1 MSFPLADPVS
11 IASAALQLHEA
22 STQQMFDTQFAAAGL
37 ESQISGM
44 SSEDDFPIPSTEPFR
59 SSKRRRISGDGCYQS
74 TPVAKSPPPAV
85 AHTISQQSFHS
96 LTQASSQER
105 RDSLSAEVQ
114 VPENP
119 DAHVE
124 DSLALSP
131 STRMEVEIDAWRT
144 RQEETTR
151 VIPKNE
157 TASPGQDFMV
167 SSILPD
173 SYGLSKSDSS
183 SKSSDAKHSGN
194 QRSGKG
200 IHDTFGAA
208 QRSPEDA
215 HQQRYEDQE
224 ELRPRVQFQEVLRI
238 KNTATV
244 FDVVS
249 SMAPTRKQRASV
261 PLYST
266 PNVEETRSSVRT
278 PLTPW
283 QPTGHTT
290 VIRDFADGLPTPTIQ
305 CSPAPKLVARKAQ
318 PKAST
323 RDGTAA
329 TDHDPSRT
337 VIDALQRFPRHI
349 FANDLPGPS
358 TETQAPAANQ
368 GQAACPPQSGST
380 PPSSL
385 SVSQQRAVMVERHM
399 LYRRKMHRT
408 LEPFERGYW
417 TFNMSQWTPESKRSF
432 LCDVQTHVEN
442 SQFGAGSWVDLHFNK
457 QRLPSS
463 GDLYCS
469 AIELGEAWL
478 LLMVL
483 SNRKLAEHDMHW
495 TGWDGEPAL
504 TMPGKPGKSIA
515 GSM

>member
-1 MSFPLADPVS
+1 MVLVNTLVHISAPTTRQDDDLFKAQAMAYGNFRGTTTHRTDSPRAEASSPVRSSQGPRITNIKEAIQSLESSPIVPITTSSQIRPRSRQSNGSVSPSPTQAMSFPLADPVS

-215 HQQRYEDQE
+215 HQQRYEDLIARLG
-224 ELRPRVQFQEVLRI
+224 LRR
-238 KNTATV
+238 
-244 FDVVS
+244 
-249 SMAPTRKQRASV
+249 
-261 PLYST
+261 
-266 PNVEETRSSVRT
+266 
-278 PLTPW
+278 
-283 QPTGHTT
+283 
-290 VIRDFADGLPTPTIQ
+290 
-305 CSPAPKLVARKAQ
+305 
-318 PKAST
+318 
-323 RDGTAA
+323 
-329 TDHDPSRT
+329 
-337 VIDALQRFPRHI
+337 
-349 FANDLPGPS
+349 
-358 TETQAPAANQ
+358 
-368 GQAACPPQSGST
+368 
-380 PPSSL
+380 
-385 SVSQQRAVMVERHM
+385 
-399 LYRRKMHRT
+399 
-408 LEPFERGYW
+408 
-417 TFNMSQWTPESKRSF
+417 
-432 LCDVQTHVEN
+432 
-442 SQFGAGSWVDLHFNK
+442 
-457 QRLPSS
+457 
-463 GDLYCS
+463 
-469 AIELGEAWL
+469 
-478 LLMVL
+478 
-483 SNRKLAEHDMHW
+483 
-495 TGWDGEPAL
+495 
-504 TMPGKPGKSIA
+504 
-515 GSM
+515 